1 MRRLKLLVIL
11 LACIAGPMLAGAVLA
26 GPLDEANAAYVK
38 GDYAAAA
45 DLYRPLAEQ
54 GNATAQYTL
63 GTLYERGRGV
73 AKDQATAVAWF
84 RKAADQGDA
93 KAQFN
98 LGFRYSAGLDV
109 SQDDV
114 QAYMWLDLAAA
125 QRTAFAEDDR
135 KRIVQ
140 TRDIVALKMPPA
152 QLTAAKKLVQE
163 WKPK

>member
-1 MRRLKLLVIL
+1 MRRWKLLLVLIPF
-11 LACIAGPMLAGAVLA
+11 IVGPAFA
-26 GPLDEANAAYVK
+26 GPLEDASAAFTR

-45 DLYRPLAEQ
+45 DLWRPLAEQ
-54 GNATAQYTL
+54 GNATAQYNL
-63 GTLYERGRGV
+63 GALYERGRGV
-73 AKDQATAVAWF
+73 AKDQAAAVEWF
-84 RKAADQGDA
+84 RKAANQGNA

-98 LGFRYSAGLDV
+98 LGFRYSAGTDV
-109 SQDDV
+109 PQDDV
-114 QAYMWLDLAAA
+114 QAYMWLELAAS
-125 QRTAFAEDDR
+125 QRTAFTEEDR